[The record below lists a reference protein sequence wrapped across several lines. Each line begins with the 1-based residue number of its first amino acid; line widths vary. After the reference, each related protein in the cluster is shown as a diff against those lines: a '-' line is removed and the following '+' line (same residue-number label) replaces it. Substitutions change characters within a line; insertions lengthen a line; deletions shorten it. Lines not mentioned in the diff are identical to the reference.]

1 VANRSFGSLAEYQEH
16 WHAEKGGRCSTEE
29 PSTGW
34 ARLRL
39 LPRPAEPQSGYRTP
53 APITQS
59 GALERVRTETQ
70 DALITFLEIDLD
82 LSETILKT
90 AEMATSSEHVRM
102 ALARVRQSLQV
113 IRRLGSRIKNTAARM
128 RIHNRASGVERR
140 MNSISLLYQ
149 ASGLQ
154 P

>member
-1 VANRSFGSLAEYQEH
+1 LAEYQEH
-16 WHAEKGGRCSTEE
+16 WCAEKGGRSSTEQ
-29 PSTGW
+29 PSTGK

-39 LPRPAEPQSGYRTP
+39 LPRPAEARSDYRTP
-53 APITQS
+53 PPISRS

-90 AEMATSSEHVRM
+90 AEMATSSEHARM
-102 ALARVRQSLQV
+102 ALARVRQSLRV
-113 IRRLGSRIKNTAARM
+113 IRRLGSRIKDTAARM
-128 RIHNRASGVERR
+128 RIHNRASVVERR
-140 MNSISLLYQ
+140 MNSVSHLYQ
-149 ASGLQ
+149 ASGVQ